1 MKIHRELPRMTKPS
15 AVTIGNFDG
24 VHRGHRAIIA
34 RLMYQ
39 AEKAGASPTVVTF
52 DPHPQKVLH
61 GNGPQVLTS
70 FEKKA
75 ELLASVGIERLVVVP
90 FDKKVAST
98 EPEEFV
104 SEVLMD
110 RLRAKAVVVGANF
123 RFGRLA
129 RGDTTMLRRF
139 GRSLGFAFESV
150 RLTEWAGRRVSST
163 EIRHAVLAA
172 DLGWVHEA
180 LTRPHSV
187 TGSVMSGA
195 GRGKGLGF
203 PTANLALEDEF
214 CLPPEGVYA
223 GYAVLGKKRY
233 KAGISVG
240 TNPTFGKNPL
250 SIEAFLL
257 GFGGDLYG
265 KRVEFE
271 FISYLRGQ
279 KKFRL
284 AEDLVAVMEQDVA
297 QVDKILT

>member
-1 MKIHRELPRMTKPS
+1 MKVYRELPRMTKPS

-34 RLMYQ
+34 RLLHH
-39 AEKAGASPTVVTF
+39 ADKVGAAPTVVTF

-61 GNGPQVLTS
+61 GTGPQVLTS

-75 ELLASVGIERLVVVP
+75 ELLASVGIDRLVVVP

-110 RLRAKAVVVGANF
+110 RLRAKAVVVGVNF

-139 GRSLGFAFESV
+139 GRSLGFAVESV
-150 RLTEWAGRRVSST
+150 RLSEWAGRRVSST
-163 EIRHAVLAA
+163 EIRHAVMAA
-172 DLGWVHEA
+172 DLGWAHEA

-187 TGSVMSGA
+187 TGTVMSGA

-223 GYAVLGKKRY
+223 GYAVVGKKRH

-297 QVDKILT
+297 QVDRLLT